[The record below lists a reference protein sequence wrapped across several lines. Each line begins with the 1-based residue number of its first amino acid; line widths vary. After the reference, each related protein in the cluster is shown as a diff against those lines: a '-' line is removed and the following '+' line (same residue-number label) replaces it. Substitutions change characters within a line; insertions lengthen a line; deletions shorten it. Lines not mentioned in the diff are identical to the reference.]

1 MSTNRIL
8 LVDDDANVLAGYER
22 SLRKKFNVRTAQSGD
37 RALSLIEEEGPFS
50 VVVAD
55 MQMPGMNGVQFLRK
69 AQDKAPDSVRL
80 MLTGNSDQQTV
91 ADAVNH
97 GHVFSFLTKPCA
109 VDVLENALDNAIRQY
124 RLVLAEKELLEQTL
138 NGSVNLLTDMLSM
151 VDPDGFG
158 RAQHLRDEVK
168 TVAAWFRSTRKWE
181 LELAGMLSQ
190 IGSVAIPPSV
200 VAKARRREALTGA
213 ERDMLARAPEIGANL
228 LAKIPRLQPVADI
241 VRYQNKNFDG
251 TGFPVDSVAGE
262 EIPIGARILRVLSD
276 LLAAE
281 SKNKNRLQA
290 FQEMQRTQGKY
301 DPKVLEAVGACYD
314 VFVEKEQPEVQ
325 ERNIRF
331 SEMEVGHVLV
341 HDLVTVEGTLLL
353 KEGTRISP
361 PVLLKLRNFS
371 QITGIKQPILVYTKQ
386 MSAR

>member
-22 SLRKKFNVRTAQSGD
+22 SLRRKFTVRTALSGD
-37 RALSLIEEEGPFS
+37 RGLSLIEDEGPFS

-97 GHVFSFLTKPCA
+97 GHVFSFLNKPCS
-109 VDVLENALDNAIRQY
+109 VDVLEAALENAIRQY
-124 RLVLAEKELLEQTL
+124 RLVMAEKELLEQTL
-138 NGSVNLLTDMLSM
+138 NGSVNLLTDVLSM
-151 VDPDGFG
+151 VDPDAFG
-158 RAQHLRDEVK
+158 RAQQLREELQ

-190 IGSVAIPPSV
+190 IGSVAIPLPV
-200 VAKARRREALTGA
+200 LAKARGGQSLTGA
-213 ERDMLARAPEIGANL
+213 EKDMLARTPEIGATL
-228 LAKIPRLQPVADI
+228 LAKIPRLQPVAEI

-251 TGFPVDSVAGE
+251 TGFPFDSVSGE
-262 EIPIGARILRVLSD
+262 EIPIGARIIKVLSD

-281 SKNKNRLQA
+281 SRNRTRLQA
-290 FQEMQRTQGKY
+290 FQEMQRTPGKY
-301 DPKVLEAVGACYD
+301 DPKVLEAVAACYD
-314 VFVEKEQPEVQ
+314 IFVEKEQQEVQ
-325 ERNIRF
+325 RNIGF
-331 SEMEVGHVLV
+331 SELAVGHVLV
-341 HDLVTVEGTLLL
+341 RDLVTAEGTLLL

-361 PVLLKLRNFS
+361 PVLQKLRNFS
-371 QITGIKQPILVYTKQ
+371 QITGIKQPISVYIRQ
-386 MSAR
+386 VSAS